1 MCGHLARAGFDVT
14 AFDLD
19 AARLGAGRLGRR
31 ASGRVSGR
39 LRFRGRGPDHD
50 AAGAAPRRVGAA
62 RLFRFWRRDRRPG
75 AGLDRDRHEHEL
87 GGGRVAGR
95 GGGSERGVDV
105 LDAPVA
111 GQSIGAKA
119 GTLAIYV
126 GGDPADVFERARP
139 LFDAMGDPARV
150 FHLGP
155 NGAGYTVKL
164 LLNLMWFI
172 ESVAVGEVL
181 SVGVKAGVPLDRL
194 HEALV
199 GSPANSVFL
208 ERDVRMVL
216 DDGDYDEAF
225 PMRLVTKD
233 LGLAV
238 DLAGEVGV
246 PAELTAL
253 VEQIHR
259 RASEPVRRRR
269 GRDQRRPALRGP
281 GGCTAPASQ
290 KLSRACRRHRCRNK
304 LNRESAYATRI
315 GCPRS
320 RCGADHRC
328 SGARGDQRHGRQP
341 AGQPRRRGRRLLAP
355 GMGRGHD
362 PGLAREPG
370 LPTVVR
376 YGTRGF
382 AGCRPG
388 ASAASCSPAA
398 PGGRPG
404 WRDCFAAVA
413 ERRLARGNPLHA
425 CRRG

>member
-1 MCGHLARAGFDVT
+1 VNAGAGTVRRVGFIGLGNMGGPMCGHLVKAGFDVT
-14 AFDLD
+14 AFDLSSD
-19 AARLGAGRLGRR
+19 ALSVVVEAGARAARSALDCASAADALITMLPAPPHVQSVLLGADGSDGVIGGLGPGTI
-31 ASGRVSGR
+31 AIDMSTSSVAVGSRVV
-39 LRFRGRGPDHD
+39 
-50 AAGAAPRRVGAA
+50 AAA
-62 RLFRFWRRDRRPG
+62 R
-75 AGLDRDRHEHEL
+75 
-87 GGGRVAGR
+87 
-95 GGGSERGVDV
+95 ERGVDV

-126 GGDPADVFERARP
+126 GGDPDVFERARP

-238 DLAGEVGV
+238 DLAREVGV
-246 PAELTAL
+246 PVELSAL
-253 VEQIHR
+253 IEQIHR
-259 RASEPVRRRR
+259 RVRNLYGDDAGEISAVRLYEDLA
-269 GRDQRRPALRGP
+269 GVQLR
-281 GGCTAPASQ
+281 
-290 KLSRACRRHRCRNK
+290 
-304 LNRESAYATRI
+304 
-315 GCPRS
+315 
-320 RCGADHRC
+320 
-328 SGARGDQRHGRQP
+328 
-341 AGQPRRRGRRLLAP
+341 
-355 GMGRGHD
+355 
-362 PGLAREPG
+362 
-370 LPTVVR
+370 LP
-376 YGTRGF
+376 
-382 AGCRPG
+382 
-388 ASAASCSPAA
+388 
-398 PGGRPG
+398 
-404 WRDCFAAVA
+404 
-413 ERRLARGNPLHA
+413 H
-425 CRRG
+425 

>member
-1 MCGHLARAGFDVT
+1 MNAVERVGFIGLGNMGGPMCGHLVKAGFDVT
-14 AFDLD
+14 AFDLSSD
-19 AARLGAGRLGRR
+19 ALSVVVEAGARVARSALDCASAVDALITMLPAPPHVQSVLLGADGSDGVIGGLGPGTIAIDMSTSSVAVGSRVVAAAR
-31 ASGRVSGR
+31 
-39 LRFRGRGPDHD
+39 
-50 AAGAAPRRVGAA
+50 
-62 RLFRFWRRDRRPG
+62 
-75 AGLDRDRHEHEL
+75 
-87 GGGRVAGR
+87 
-95 GGGSERGVDV
+95 ERGVDV

-126 GGDPADVFERARP
+126 GGDPDVFERARP

-259 RASEPVRRRR
+259 RVRNLYGDDAGEISAVRLYEDLA
-269 GRDQRRPALRGP
+269 GVQLR
-281 GGCTAPASQ
+281 
-290 KLSRACRRHRCRNK
+290 L
-304 LNRESAYATRI
+304 
-315 GCPRS
+315 PR
-320 RCGADHRC
+320 
-328 SGARGDQRHGRQP
+328 
-341 AGQPRRRGRRLLAP
+341 
-355 GMGRGHD
+355 
-362 PGLAREPG
+362 
-370 LPTVVR
+370 
-376 YGTRGF
+376 
-382 AGCRPG
+382 
-388 ASAASCSPAA
+388 
-398 PGGRPG
+398 
-404 WRDCFAAVA
+404 
-413 ERRLARGNPLHA
+413 
-425 CRRG
+425 

>member
-1 MCGHLARAGFDVT
+1 VGFIGLGNMGGPMCGHLVKAGFDVT
-14 AFDLD
+14 AFDLSSD
-19 AARLGAGRLGRR
+19 ALSVVVEAGARAARSALDCASAADALITMLPAPPHVESVLLGA
-31 ASGRVSGR
+31 SGAGGLIDALAPGSVAIDMSTSSVAVGSRV
-39 LRFRGRGPDHD
+39 
-50 AAGAAPRRVGAA
+50 VVAA
-62 RLFRFWRRDRRPG
+62 R
-75 AGLDRDRHEHEL
+75 
-87 GGGRVAGR
+87 
-95 GGGSERGVDV
+95 ERGVDV

-126 GGDPADVFERARP
+126 GGDLDVFERARP

-150 FHLGP
+150 FHLGS

-238 DLAGEVGV
+238 DLARDVGV
-246 PAELTAL
+246 PVELTAL

-259 RASEPVRRRR
+259 RAR
-269 GRDQRRPALRGP
+269 ALYGDDAGEISAIRLYEDLAGVKLRL
-281 GGCTAPASQ
+281 GQ
-290 KLSRACRRHRCRNK
+290 K
-304 LNRESAYATRI
+304 
-315 GCPRS
+315 
-320 RCGADHRC
+320 
-328 SGARGDQRHGRQP
+328 
-341 AGQPRRRGRRLLAP
+341 
-355 GMGRGHD
+355 
-362 PGLAREPG
+362 
-370 LPTVVR
+370 
-376 YGTRGF
+376 
-382 AGCRPG
+382 
-388 ASAASCSPAA
+388 
-398 PGGRPG
+398 
-404 WRDCFAAVA
+404 
-413 ERRLARGNPLHA
+413 
-425 CRRG
+425 